1 MKLLYEFGVILF
13 ITFLG
18 ELLYLLLPL
27 PVPASIYG
35 LLLMLLA
42 LYTKT
47 VKLEQVGRAG
57 KFLIEIMPPMFLP
70 AAVNLVSVWPRL
82 QKVLVPVLAITVI
95 TTGIV
100 MVVTGRTAQAVIRR
114 KKKEGQES

>member
-18 ELLYLLLPL
+18 ELLYLVLPL

-42 LYTKT
+42 LATKT

-82 QKVLVPVLAITVI
+82 QILVITVF

-100 MVVTGRTAQAVIRR
+100 MAVTGRTAQAVIRR
-114 KKKEGQES
+114 KNKEGREV